1 MMNEMSRIAQYRL
14 DDIELG
20 LTKNFRVNISESLV
34 NEFAKITGDFSP
46 IHMEEGYARTT
57 KFKQRISH
65 GMLVGS
71 FFSRLVGMHLPG
83 KNGVLLSYSIKHL
96 LPCFLDQEILVKGIV
111 MHKSNSTRIIT
122 LKATITDSYGK
133 TLIDGI
139 LKVFVSE

>member
-1 MMNEMSRIAQYRL
+1 MNEMSRIAQYRL
-14 DDIELG
+14 DDIEPG

-46 IHMEEGYARTT
+46 IHMEEGFARTT

-83 KNGVLLSYSIKHL
+83 KNGVFLS
-96 LPCFLDQEILVKGIV
+96 
-111 MHKSNSTRIIT
+111 
-122 LKATITDSYGK
+122 
-133 TLIDGI
+133 
-139 LKVFVSE
+139 